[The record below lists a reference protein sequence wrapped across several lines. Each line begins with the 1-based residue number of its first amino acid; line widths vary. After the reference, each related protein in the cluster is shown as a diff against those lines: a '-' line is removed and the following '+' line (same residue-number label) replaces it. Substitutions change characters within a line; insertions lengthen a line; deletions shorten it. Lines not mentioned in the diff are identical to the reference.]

1 MSDNAPPDG
10 REPGTGGRTAP
21 ASGRPPTFTSWLRG
35 RSDDALV
42 ALLRARPDLA
52 QPVPAD
58 IGALASR
65 ATTRNTVLRV
75 LERLDRFTLQV
86 LESVVALGDDRMS
99 EPVGVPAADLADA
112 LGPVDGRDTADG
124 PVGAALDTLLR
135 LALVWPDRGRLRP
148 VQVLRDLLP
157 QPARLGPPARVLL
170 AALPHGAV
178 RRLADDLAPDG
189 TEDTPVEAVAAL
201 LSDPKRVA
209 VLVDGEG
216 HGHAE
221 GPAGAGAPENAGSP
235 GSAGGPG
242 SSRGTE
248 SPHAPRIQADAP
260 APGDDRTGPI
270 SAQARRLL
278 DSMAWGPPHGTVSG
292 ARREVALDTAASPV
306 DELIAR
312 ALLLPSGDDTLTLPR
327 EVGLHLRSGL
337 LFREVTTAPPPFEG
351 TAHPADAV
359 TRAAAGQAFTVL
371 RAVEELLEH
380 WSEDPAAV
388 LRNGGLGVR
397 DLRRAAQAM
406 ETDDATAALFVEVAH
421 AAGLLGAD
429 DRVEGEWLPTR
440 EYDLWRERAPAH
452 RWLRLASAWLESDRV
467 ASLSGSRDSGGR
479 MRNALGPGLVRP
491 AAPQARRDLLTELGT
506 AAPGLAPLP
515 DSLSARLSWR
525 RPRRQSPVYAELV
538 RAAAAEAAALGL
550 TGRGAL
556 ADHVRPL
563 LDGDEDGAARVLG
576 GELPEPLDYVLVQG
590 DLTAVAPG
598 PLVSGLAR
606 ELALVADV
614 ESTGGATVYRF
625 TEGSVRRALDAGR
638 GVADITTLLER
649 HSRTPLP
656 QALRYLVSDVG
667 RRHGRLRAGS
677 ASSYL
682 RCDEPAL
689 LEELVSD
696 RRTDDLGLLR
706 LAPTVVA
713 SRSTRAALV
722 ERLRQLGYHPV
733 PEGGDGSMRLSR
745 PEVRR
750 ADAADVPPAP
760 GGSGTSR
767 ELAAAAV
774 RAVRAGDEAA
784 TAARTPVPLPENG
797 PPGSR
802 SAAVLEVLAGAA
814 RDGRRVWIGYTDT
827 DGRQVSR
834 IVEPSGVDGG
844 FLTAYDATRAAVHRF
859 AVHRVTAVA
868 ELDPE
873 PREDTE
879 RQGQPEPR

>member
-10 REPGTGGRTAP
+10 REPGTGNRTAP

-86 LESVVALGDDRMS
+86 LESVVALGDDRLS
-99 EPVGVPAADLADA
+99 EPVGVSAAELAEA
-112 LGPVDGRDTADG
+112 LGPVGGHAADRADATADTPDGAAVGGPATGAADARTGAPAHGTVGG
-124 PVGAALDTLLR
+124 PVGEALDTLLR

-157 QPARLGPPARVLL
+157 QPAQLGPPARVLL
-170 AALPHGAV
+170 AALPHAAV
-178 RRLADDLAPDG
+178 RRLADDLAPG
-189 TEDTPVEAVAAL
+189 GGGDTPVEAVAAV
-201 LSDPKRVA
+201 LSAPP
-209 VLVDGEG
+209 
-216 HGHAE
+216 
-221 GPAGAGAPENAGSP
+221 GPV
-235 GSAGGPG
+235 
-242 SSRGTE
+242 
-248 SPHAPRIQADAP
+248 
-260 APGDDRTGPI
+260 GD
-270 SAQARRLL
+270 QARRLL
-278 DSMAWGPPHGTVSG
+278 DSMAWGPPHGTVSD
-292 ARREVALDTAASPV
+292 ARREVTLDTAASPV
-306 DELIAR
+306 EELIAR

-327 EVGLHLRSGL
+327 EVGLHLRSGR

-351 TAHPADAV
+351 TAHSAEAV
-359 TRAAAGQAFTVL
+359 ARAAAGQAFTVL

-397 DLRRAAQAM
+397 DLRRAAQTM
-406 ETDDATAALFVEVAH
+406 DTDEATAALFVEIAY
-421 AAGLLGAD
+421 ASGLLGAD

-506 AAPGLAPLP
+506 AEPGLAPLP

-538 RAAAAEAAALGL
+538 RTAAAEAAALGL

-563 LDGDEDGAARVLG
+563 LEGDEDAAARVLG
-576 GELPEPLDYVLVQG
+576 GELPKPLDYVLVQG

-598 PLVSGLAR
+598 PLVAELAR

-638 GVADITTLLER
+638 GVADITALLER

-696 RRTDDLGLLR
+696 RRADDLGLLR

-713 SRSTRAALV
+713 SRLTRAALV

-750 ADAADVPPAP
+750 ADAADAPPPATD
-760 GGSGTSR
+760 GSAVSR
-767 ELAAAAV
+767 ALAAAAV

-873 PREDTE
+873 PGEEAGRQE
-879 RQGQPEPR
+879 RVEPR

>member
-10 REPGTGGRTAP
+10 RGPGTGNRTVP

-86 LESVVALGDDRMS
+86 LESVVALGDDRLS
-99 EPVGVPAADLADA
+99 EPVGVSAAELADA
-112 LGPVDGRDTADG
+112 LGPVGGRGADRADGTADPSDGVTVGGRAAKAADAASPGGGPADARAGAPEHDTVDG
-124 PVGAALDTLLR
+124 PVGEALDTLLC

-157 QPARLGPPARVLL
+157 RPAQLGPPARVLL

-189 TEDTPVEAVAAL
+189 GGDTPVEAVAAV
-201 LSDPKRVA
+201 LSDPP
-209 VLVDGEG
+209 
-216 HGHAE
+216 
-221 GPAGAGAPENAGSP
+221 GPV
-235 GSAGGPG
+235 
-242 SSRGTE
+242 
-248 SPHAPRIQADAP
+248 
-260 APGDDRTGPI
+260 

-278 DSMAWGPPHGTVSG
+278 DSMAWGPPHGTVSD
-292 ARREVALDTAASPV
+292 ARREVTLATAASPV
-306 DELIAR
+306 EELIAR

-327 EVGLHLRSGL
+327 EVGLHLRSGR

-351 TAHPADAV
+351 TAHPAEAV
-359 TRAAAGQAFTVL
+359 ARAAAGQAFTVL

-397 DLRRAAQAM
+397 DLRRAAQTM
-406 ETDDATAALFVEVAH
+406 DTDEATAALFVEVAH

-506 AAPGLAPLP
+506 AEPGLAPLP

-563 LDGDEDGAARVLG
+563 LDGDEEAAARVLG
-576 GELPEPLDYVLVQG
+576 GELPKPLDYVLVQG

-598 PLVSGLAR
+598 PLVAELAR

-638 GVADITTLLER
+638 GVADITALLER

-696 RRTDDLGLLR
+696 RRADDLGLLR

-733 PEGGDGSMRLSR
+733 PEGGDGAMRLSR

-750 ADAADVPPAP
+750 ADAADTAPPVTD
-760 GGSGTSR
+760 GSVTSR

-873 PREDTE
+873 PREE
-879 RQGQPEPR
+879 AGR